1 MNETTK
7 SYLYLQALID
17 EVPLSSDRRQT
28 ALAHLSHLQQREAA
42 LFEKV
47 QDFQAKLDDTKNK
60 IKDIKNAKKS
70 N

>member
-1 MNETTK
+1 
-7 SYLYLQALID
+7 
-17 EVPLSSDRRQT
+17 VPLSSDRRQT
-28 ALAHLSHLQQREAA
+28 ALAHLSHLQQRETA

-47 QDFQAKLDDTKNK
+47 QEFQSKLDDTKNK